1 MGGGKQVQT
10 PDGDDVDLVVPDGVH
25 AGDAFEVVIGLETDE
40 EEDEEEDEEQS
51 EDADEEPEAEEVGD
65 GSGSGSRPSRL
76 QYEAAGSEGVG
87 SGSDEEEE
95 LFVGDGAGRGL
106 FTTPFSAEL
115 PKFDSWRSEADRIR
129 EQREEMEMQ
138 EAHERVGRCTV
149 RMAAYCPYGGISV
162 SCCRQ
167 G

>member
-40 EEDEEEDEEQS
+40 EEDEEQS
-51 EDADEEPEAEEVGD
+51 EDEDEEPEAEEVGD

-87 SGSDEEEE
+87 SGSD
-95 LFVGDGAGRGL
+95 
-106 FTTPFSAEL
+106 
-115 PKFDSWRSEADRIR
+115 
-129 EQREEMEMQ
+129 
-138 EAHERVGRCTV
+138 
-149 RMAAYCPYGGISV
+149 CPYGGILSV
-162 SCCRQ
+162 WRHIRKLLPPGLMVSAMSAAARWADVRRSAISKSPRCTRWLSQ
-167 G
+167 